1 MESLYYTILFKLF
14 LSCKGPQIRLKISQ
28 KVKTLWSLGLAA
40 SVSVSVSVYS
50 DCGPNHDVRL

>member
-14 LSCKGPQIRLKISQ
+14 LSYKEPQIRLKISQ

-40 SVSVSVSVYS
+40 SVSVNIYS
-50 DCGPNHDVRL
+50 DCGPNHDVHL